1 MTNDITAAR
10 RAAVALQLACERL
23 EDSVD
28 RRANEH
34 QVIVGGDDT
43 ARAAF
48 RTELLERLR
57 TSPGLA
63 DSYEAVVVGRPRDGA
78 DSLADLWAA
87 TLAALPELGND
98 ERDDLASW
106 TNAGGS
112 RHRDAT
118 VRLET
123 AVLGIIARRRRKT
136 VVIVDELETWNRS
149 WSEHDEDWFLRQI
162 LQAEPKLALVGI
174 SPTWT
179 ADGHPGCALYCGL
192 AQSRLS

>member
-10 RAAVALQLACERL
+10 RTAVALQLACERL
-23 EDSVD
+23 KDSVD
-28 RRANEH
+28 LRANEH
-34 QVIVGGDDT
+34 QVIVSGDDT

-63 DSYEAVVVGRPRDGA
+63 DSYEAVVIGRPRDGA

-98 ERDDLASW
+98 ERDELASW
-106 TNAGGS
+106 MNAGRP

-118 VRLET
+118 VKLET

-136 VVIVDELETWNRS
+136 VVIVDDLETWNRS
-149 WSEHDEDWFLRQI
+149 WSEHDEDWFLRKI
-162 LQAEPKLALVGI
+162 LQTEPKLALVGI
-174 SPTWT
+174 SAAWT
-179 ADGHPGCALYCGL
+179 ADTDPGCALYCGL

>member
-1 MTNDITAAR
+1 MTSHTTAER
-10 RAAVALQLACERL
+10 RPAVAMKFACERL
-23 EDSVD
+23 ESSVHQE
-28 RRANEH
+28 ANDH
-34 QVIVGGDDT
+34 QVIVGGDDA

-57 TSPGLA
+57 TSPELA

-98 ERDDLASW
+98 ERDELASW
-106 TNAGGS
+106 TNAGGP

-118 VRLET
+118 VKLET
-123 AVLGIIARRRRKT
+123 AVLGIIARRLRKT
-136 VVIVDELETWNRS
+136 VVIIDDLETWNRS
-149 WSEHDEDWFLRQI
+149 WSEHDEDWFLRKI
-162 LQAEPKLALVGI
+162 LQTEPKLALVGI
-174 SPTWT
+174 SAAWT
-179 ADGHPGCALYCGL
+179 ADTNPGCALYCGL